1 MRRGL
6 TFLVVAVLMALA
18 LIVPEWLSS
27 MHDKQLLDN
36 LSLQVRD
43 EDQEGF
49 AESIQLS
56 VAEKVQRLRSGTM
69 TAMTLDHDE
78 VEGTAARIIAGA
90 EDAEVEFSA
99 NMVVPPEDRP
109 DLKAASQEDISAYVE
124 EVSLLWRTR
133 LEEVQIELR
142 SLQAA
147 GGLPEL
153 WGDDTELFYTGRGD
167 LLYMDPDT
175 MLSFQ
180 VYRMLLEG
188 GGYTMDLTADVQS
201 GRILCFNLRWGK
213 GFSPNWGMRGASNF
227 GGVWRN
233 YWGLDSVNSGW
244 YNEYNKSILE
254 QTEDSYRING
264 DYSAHGQIAFTYDG
278 QSLPVPL
285 DCEAYNGRSF
295 SISWNN

>member
-6 TFLVVAVLMALA
+6 TFLAVVVLTALA

-27 MHDKQLLDN
+27 INDTQMLDN
-36 LSLQVRD
+36 LSIQVQD
-43 EDQEGF
+43 EEQEGF

-56 VAEKVQRLRSGTM
+56 VAEKVLLRSGAM
-69 TAMTLDHDE
+69 TVMTLDNNKI
-78 VEGTAARIIAGA
+78 EGTASLVTAGSEEA
-90 EDAEVEFSA
+90 KMEFSA
-99 NMVVPPEDRP
+99 NMAVPPEDMP
-109 DLKAASQEDISAYVE
+109 ELKAASEEEITVYVE
-124 EVSLLWRTR
+124 EVSQLWRAR
-133 LEEVQIELR
+133 LEDVQLELR

-153 WGDDTELFYTGRGD
+153 WGEDTELYYTGLGD

-175 MLSFQ
+175 MISYQ
-180 VYRMLLEG
+180 VYRILLESG
-188 GGYTMDLTADVQS
+188 AYTMDLTVDVQS

-213 GFSPNWGMRGASNF
+213 GVSPSWGMRGASSF
-227 GGVWRN
+227 GSVWRN

-285 DCEAYNGRSF
+285 DCEAYSGRSF